1 MTSEK
6 IKLPSAVKAILE
18 TLQENGHEAV
28 AVGGCIRDQVLGR
41 PVHDWDIGTSALPE
55 EVIQIFGANNTIPT
69 GLQHGTVTVKKDG
82 ELFEVTTY
90 RCDGDYSDGRHPDS
104 VQYVRTIEE
113 DLARR
118 DFTINAMA
126 YNESRGLIDPY
137 DGRHDCEKGIIRA
150 VGEPDARFTE
160 DALRILRAVRFAAVL
175 GFAVESTT
183 KAAMQRHLDKLQNIS
198 RERIGAELYK
208 TVTAPHAAEAL
219 QTGQGAVIRY
229 ICPELDA
236 CYGCAQNNRYHYLD
250 VFGHT
255 MQALANAEH
264 YHRFPDEWA
273 DGYVRM
279 ALLLHDIGKPD
290 SKTTDENG
298 YDHFY
303 GHASVSAQKA
313 EQVLRRLRYSNAFV
327 GTVVELVAAHDVEF
341 VPTKACAR
349 RLLNK
354 FGVDQLQR
362 LLKLRE
368 CDNRAHTLEAWARF
382 ESNAVP
388 FAAVLQ
394 QVLDEESAF
403 SLKDLAINGKDLIA
417 AGYKPGPQMG
427 KLLNSLLDAV
437 ITEQCKND
445 PVDLFAYLDRCEA
458 EENMA

>member
-1 MTSEK
+1 MVRYRFK
-6 IKLPSAVKAILE
+6 VPSFI
-18 TLQENGHEAV
+18 
-28 AVGGCIRDQVLGR
+28 
-41 PVHDWDIGTSALPE
+41 IG
-55 EVIQIFGANNTIPT
+55 
-69 GLQHGTVTVKKDG
+69 
-82 ELFEVTTY
+82 
-90 RCDGDYSDGRHPDS
+90 SD
-104 VQYVRTIEE
+104 E
-113 DLARR
+113 DEWR
-118 DFTINAMA
+118 
-126 YNESRGLIDPY
+126 
-137 DGRHDCEKGIIRA
+137 
-150 VGEPDARFTE
+150 
-160 DALRILRAVRFAAVL
+160 
-175 GFAVESTT
+175 
-183 KAAMQRHLDKLQNIS
+183 
-198 RERIGAELYK
+198 
-208 TVTAPHAAEAL
+208 
-219 QTGQGAVIRY
+219 
-229 ICPELDA
+229 
-236 CYGCAQNNRYHYLD
+236 
-250 VFGHT
+250 
-255 MQALANAEH
+255 

-303 GHASVSAQKA
+303 SHASVSAQKA

-354 FGVDQLQR
+354 FGVDQLHR

-382 ESNAVP
+382 ETKTVP

-427 KLLNSLLDAV
+427 ELLNSLLDAV

-445 PVDLFAYLDRCEA
+445 PVDLFAYLNRCET